1 MPVGVQPNSTFLPW
15 LSSAGQTDEAGPA
28 TTSEDDTSEEMED
41 YVQNYACSLMFF
53 GMLIKY
59 YEDAIKEGDANRE
72 KKFWKIFMLI
82 FKARVN
88 RQSNRVKYAFESFKY
103 LALVKAVLPPQL
115 ALKLKWGRFVNS
127 KGGAN
132 NMECDRRLESEVRSV
147 KDKMDAMGKNLTPVS
162 APRIA
167 RSSNNTTAMLK
178 HFDQHCEVHPQVLS
192 HSKMSRE
199 LDLQIM
205 VNDLLCQD
213 VFTFIPG
220 RRHSALPSHNRSP
233 VQDLS
238 ASALLN
244 WMKTLVRK
252 FARGNLSFLAN
263 ED

>member
-1 MPVGVQPNSTFLPW
+1 
-15 LSSAGQTDEAGPA
+15 
-28 TTSEDDTSEEMED
+28 
-41 YVQNYACSLMFF
+41 
-53 GMLIKY
+53 
-59 YEDAIKEGDANRE
+59 
-72 KKFWKIFMLI
+72 
-82 FKARVN
+82 
-88 RQSNRVKYAFESFKY
+88 
-103 LALVKAVLPPQL
+103 
-115 ALKLKWGRFVNS
+115 
-127 KGGAN
+127 
-132 NMECDRRLESEVRSV
+132 MECDRRLESEVRSV

-162 APRIA
+162 AQRIA
-167 RSSNNTTAMLK
+167 RSSNNATAMLK

-213 VFTFIPG
+213 VFAFIPG
-220 RRHSALPSHNRSP
+220 RRHSAFPSHNRSP

>member
-1 MPVGVQPNSTFLPW
+1 M
-15 LSSAGQTDEAGPA
+15 
-28 TTSEDDTSEEMED
+28 
-41 YVQNYACSLMFF
+41 QNYACSLMFF

-72 KKFWKIFMLI
+72 EKFWKIGMLI

-88 RQSNRVKYAFESFKY
+88 RQSNRVKYAFE
-103 LALVKAVLPPQL
+103 

-162 APRIA
+162 AQRIA

-192 HSKMSRE
+192 HSKLNRE

-213 VFTFIPG
+213 VFAFIPG
-220 RRHSALPSHNRSP
+220 RRHSAFPSHNRSP

-244 WMKTLVRK
+244 WMKTPVRK

>member
-1 MPVGVQPNSTFLPW
+1 MQK
-15 LSSAGQTDEAGPA
+15 
-28 TTSEDDTSEEMED
+28 
-41 YVQNYACSLMFF
+41 YACSLMLL

-72 KKFWKIFMLI
+72 EKFWKIGMLI

-88 RQSNRVKYAFESFKY
+88 RQSNRVKYAFESSKY

-162 APRIA
+162 AQRIA

-178 HFDQHCEVHPQVLS
+178 HFDQHCEVNPQVLS
-192 HSKMSRE
+192 HSKMSQE

-213 VFTFIPG
+213 VLTFIPG
-220 RRHSALPSHNRSP
+220 RRHSAFPSHNRSP